1 MRSKNEL
8 LKILF
13 ELRKE
18 AGAKG
23 HLAEKVLE
31 KNTKTANET
40 PLYLIRH
47 LTTP

>member
-1 MRSKNEL
+1 MKSKDEL
-8 LKILF
+8 LQILF

-18 AGAKG
+18 AGARG
-23 HLAEKVLE
+23 QLAEKVLE
-31 KNTKTANET
+31 KNTKTANEI